1 MSYKIVAKYLK
12 DINFKIPNSKSFFFL
27 TKNISNY
34 KINID
39 IKSNQINENV
49 IEIDTT
55 LSLRPI
61 KEDSNKIDT
70 RIIYSTIIEVT
81 QKNIEK
87 ENLEKII
94 LIDVPSKIYS
104 DLRKVFIFI
113 FEQSGFKEIKISE
126 NVDFQK
132 LYSLK
137 KIQ

>member
-39 IKSNQINENV
+39 IKSNQIKENV

-126 NVDFQK
+126 NVEFQK

>member
-39 IKSNQINENV
+39 IKSNQIKENV

-81 QKNIEK
+81 QKDIGK

-132 LYSLK
+132 LYNLK
-137 KIQ
+137 KFQ

>member
-1 MSYKIVAKYLK
+1 M
-12 DINFKIPNSKSFFFL
+12 
-27 TKNISNY
+27 
-34 KINID
+34 
-39 IKSNQINENV
+39 
-49 IEIDTT
+49 
-55 LSLRPI
+55 
-61 KEDSNKIDT
+61 
-70 RIIYSTIIEVT
+70 T

>member
-12 DINFKIPNSKSFFFL
+12 DINFKIPNSKSFFSL

-39 IKSNQINENV
+39 IKSNQIKENV

-61 KEDSNKIDT
+61 KEDSNKIDI
-70 RIIYSTIIEVT
+70 RIIYSTIIEVI

-94 LIDVPSKIYS
+94 LIEVPSKIYS

-132 LYSLK
+132 LYNMK
-137 KIQ
+137 KTQ

>member
-27 TKNISNY
+27 KKNISNY

-39 IKSNQINENV
+39 IKSNQIKENV

>member
-1 MSYKIVAKYLK
+1 MSYKIIGKYIKKL
-12 DINFKIPNSKSFFFL
+12 DFQIPNPKIFSLLSKE
-27 TKNISNY
+27 ISNY

-39 IKSNQINENV
+39 IKSNQIKENV